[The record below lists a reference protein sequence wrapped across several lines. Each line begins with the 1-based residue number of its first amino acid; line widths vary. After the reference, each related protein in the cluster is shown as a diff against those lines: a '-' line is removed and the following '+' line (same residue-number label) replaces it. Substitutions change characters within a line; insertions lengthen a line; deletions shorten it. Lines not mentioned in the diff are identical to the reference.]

1 MEIQA
6 SQLIKRASSM
16 KSIRAQND
24 STWRDCYDYTYPMRG
39 AGLEG
44 ASDSLNDAA
53 GRTAKIYDSTATDS
67 ARLLASA
74 MMAGMTPANAQWLD
88 LDADDLSD
96 EEKAWFSEAAE
107 IIWVNIH
114 AANFDSEAYEAN
126 LDSVIAGWFVLYV
139 DEDTKEGGY
148 NFQQWHLSQCS
159 LASTRPDLVVDT
171 IAREY
176 TRTAAQAISEFGE
189 KAVSEKIRTA
199 AKDKPDEKFTFL
211 HFITPRPDAK
221 DGAQLARNLPFAS
234 FHIDVQSKKIVR
246 ESGYHEFPCCVPRWM
261 RIPGTVYGIGPV
273 FDALP
278 DIRTLNEL
286 KRQQLAATDLAIAGM
301 WIAEDDGVLNPRT
314 VKVGPRKIIVANSVD
329 SMKPLLTG
337 SDFNVSFTKEES
349 LQASIRKLLM
359 SDQLQPQN
367 GPAMT
372 ATEVN
377 VRVGLIRQLL
387 GPVYGRF
394 QAEFLAPLVER
405 CFGLALRAGALP
417 ELPQSLAGKKFNVRY
432 LNPLARAQ
440 KMEDVGA
447 IERFSA
453 DIGQLLAV
461 APGIA
466 DNVDFD
472 EAARVIADGLGVPV
486 SVLRTK
492 EDVEVFRKQKQ
503 QQMQAAQQQQMQ
515 AETMASVAQDAG
527 GAMAQQMIAN
537 G

>member
-1 MEIQA
+1 MEQQA
-6 SQLIKRASSM
+6 AQIIKRASAM
-16 KSIRAQND
+16 KSQRADND
-24 STWRDCYDYTYPMRG
+24 STWSDCYDYTYPMRG
-39 AGLEG
+39 AGLDG
-44 ASDSLNDAA
+44 DTGSLSDA
-53 GRTAKIYDSTATDS
+53 GGKTAKIYDSTATDS
-67 ARLLASA
+67 ARILASS

-88 LDADDLSD
+88 LDADNLSD
-96 EEKAWFSEAAE
+96 EEKAWFSESAT
-107 IIWVNIH
+107 IIWTNIH
-114 AANFDSEAYEAN
+114 SANFDAEAYEAN
-126 LDSVIAGWFVLYV
+126 LDSVIAGWFVMYTEENV
-139 DEDTKEGGY
+139 KEGGY

-176 TRTAAQAISEFGE
+176 KRTAVQAITEFGE

-199 AKDKPDEKFTFL
+199 AKSKPDEIFSFL
-211 HFITPRPDAK
+211 HFITPRQDAK
-221 DGAQLARNLPFAS
+221 EGAQLARNLPFAS
-234 FHIDVQSKKIVR
+234 YHIDVQSKQIVR
-246 ESGYHEFPCCVPRWM
+246 ESGYHEFPCAVPRWM

-337 SDFNVSFTKEES
+337 SDFNVSFTKEQS
-349 LQASIRKLLM
+349 LQASIRKILM
-359 SDQLQPQN
+359 ADQLQPQD

-417 ELPQSLAGKKFNVRY
+417 QIPQSLAGKKFNVRY

-440 KMEDVGA
+440 KMEDVSA

-453 DIGQLLAV
+453 DIGQLMNV
-461 APGIA
+461 SPDIA

-486 SVLRTK
+486 SVLRNK
-492 EDVEVFRKQKQ
+492 DDVEAFRKQKMEQ
-503 QQMQAAQQQQMQ
+503 VQAAQQQQMT
-515 AETMASVAQDAG
+515 AETIASVAQDAG
-527 GAMAQQMIAN
+527 GAMAQKVIADA
-537 G
+537 

>member
-1 MEIQA
+1 MEQQA
-6 SQLIKRASSM
+6 TRIIKRASSM
-16 KSIRAQND
+16 KSQRAEQD

-44 ASDSLNDAA
+44 TAMSLSDA
-53 GRTAKIYDSTATDS
+53 GSKTAKIYDSTATDS
-67 ARLLASA
+67 TRLLASA

-88 LDADDLSD
+88 LDADNLSD
-96 EEKAWFSEAAE
+96 EEKDWFSESAT
-107 IIWVNIH
+107 IIWTNIH
-114 AANFDSEAYEAN
+114 AANFDAEAYEAN

-139 DEDTKEGGY
+139 QENVKEGGY

-176 TRTAAQAISEFGE
+176 KRTAAQAISEFGE
-189 KAVSEKIRTA
+189 EAVGERIRDAA
-199 AKDKPDEKFTFL
+199 AKNPDQTFTFL
-211 HFITPRPDAK
+211 QFITPRTGAI
-221 DGAQLARNLPFAS
+221 DGSRLAVNMPFAS
-234 FHIDVQSKKIVR
+234 YHIDVQGKRVIR
-246 ESGYHEFPCCVPRWM
+246 ESGYHEFPCAIPRWM

-349 LQASIRKLLM
+349 LQASIRKILM
-359 SDQLQPQN
+359 ADQLQPQN

-405 CFGLALRAGALP
+405 CFGLAFRAGALP
-417 ELPQSLAGKKFNVRY
+417 QLPDSLVGKKFNVRY

-453 DIGQLLAV
+453 DIGQLMQV
-461 APGIA
+461 APDIA
-466 DNVDFD
+466 DNVNFD

-492 EDVEVFRKQKQ
+492 EDVDAFRKQKMEQ
-503 QQMQAAQQQQMQ
+503 AQAAQQQQMA
-515 AETMASVAQDAG
+515 AETMSSVAQDAG
-527 GAMAQQMIAN
+527 GAMVQKVVADA
-537 G
+537 